1 MMAKNLP
8 TLQIFFL
15 KFCPIFAQFGNI
27 SWFWKSLKGS
37 YKTIHFVIKEFH
49 TDPEKINEDYEFP
62 LSYGCLSCSIQLP
75 IKFVRFVDP
84 ENSIGLDKT
93 AKYAV
98 SFD

>member
-1 MMAKNLP
+1 M
-8 TLQIFFL
+8 
-15 KFCPIFAQFGNI
+15 
-27 SWFWKSLKGS
+27 
-37 YKTIHFVIKEFH
+37 H
-49 TDPEKINEDYEFP
+49 TDPEKLNEDYEFP

>member
-1 MMAKNLP
+1 MHK
-8 TLQIFFL
+8 L
-15 KFCPIFAQFGNI
+15 KYAHKLKSIHKLKCVCLATCLGFGNL
-27 SWFWKSLKGS
+27 WKEVT

-49 TDPEKINEDYEFP
+49 NYLEKLNVAYEFP